1 MFDYKSATDAVSTKY
16 RIRTNELSQV
26 RLPPV
31 LVLTAPIKL
40 HIGTPEDVRLI
51 TDP

>member
-1 MFDYKSATDAVSTKY
+1 MFDYKSATDVVSTKY
-16 RIRTNELSQV
+16 RICTNELSQV

-31 LVLTAPIKL
+31 LLTAPIKL